1 MKNKLINFIVA
12 LSVTASSI
20 GYAEDYSLNPD
31 PEEAEVSLG
40 PKTSLTFP
48 PVPDVLPSEPD
59 VGEAI
64 SPMKRWQKAPFT
76 GLLLSPGAV
85 VSIMYDLQS
94 KEDLIAI
101 EVERA
106 TTRLNLLHTHELSVV
121 RIRNEADK
129 KIDKLRID
137 EQKKEIERLDLQIKK
152 ERESR
157 PDPFLWASIGAGAGV
172 VLTTL
177 TAAIIISVSSK

>member
-12 LSVTASSI
+12 LSIVTSSAAL
-20 GYAEDYSLNPD
+20 AEDYKLSPD
-31 PEEAEVSLG
+31 PDEEVSLG
-40 PKTSLTFP
+40 PKTTLTFP
-48 PVPDVLPSEPD
+48 QLPDIAQNEPD

-85 VSIMYDLQS
+85 ASIMFDLQA

-106 TTRLNLLHTHELSVV
+106 TTKLNLLHTHELSVLK
-121 RIRNEADK
+121 IRNEADK

-157 PDPFLWASIGAGAGV
+157 PDPFFWASIGAGAGV
-172 VLTTL
+172 ILTTL
-177 TAAIIISVSSK
+177 TAAIIVSVNSK